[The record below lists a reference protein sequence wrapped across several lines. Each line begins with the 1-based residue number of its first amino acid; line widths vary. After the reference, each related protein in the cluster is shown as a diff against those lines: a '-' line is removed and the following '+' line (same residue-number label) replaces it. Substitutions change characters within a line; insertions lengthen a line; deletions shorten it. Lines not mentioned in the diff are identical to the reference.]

1 MTVRFSN
8 QLVAEMVQP
17 FWAAVQAGEFLT
29 DRLSVRTVRAGPVL
43 LSVSESCS
51 CSGRSAFL
59 GHVTE
64 HWEHSDAKRVAM
76 RLSLVLLGAGH
87 D

>member
-29 DRLSVRTVRAGPVL
+29 DAAAVAATNRWRGLQWVREAGGYVRGV
-43 LSVSESCS
+43 
-51 CSGRSAFL
+51 
-59 GHVTE
+59 
-64 HWEHSDAKRVAM
+64 VAI
-76 RLSLVLLGAGH
+76 
-87 D
+87 